1 MYGRMNPSQCA
12 PRSRPVL
19 PAVIALVVLCLMT
32 ARPEAVWAQAQP
44 APDPAS
50 AAAPASDGDTGN
62 TPNSTEQGQTQ
73 LPESFENRPIQ
84 ALLHESKLVG
94 LRDMTF
100 NAQLRSFYEDTGNM
114 DDTTSRAWTLGGSL
128 GLKTGYFYDFVAVGA
143 TGYTSQRL
151 YGPEDESGTKLLQ
164 SDQRPYTVI
173 GELYAQI
180 RLTDEIQAVAGRKG
194 FDTPFINMQDSL
206 MTPNTFEVY
215 AVQGVI
221 GSTDASTLR
230 FGGGYVDQMKP
241 RNSED
246 FESMATAAGA
256 PGGVDRGVYVG
267 GGNYTAGAFSLGVVD
282 YYSKDIINIAYSEIK
297 YAIPL
302 PDAMRLQFGAQYAGQ
317 HSLGNNLLTGKSF
330 TTDQF
335 ALKLELAWG
344 PALFTLARSLTAVG
358 TLNDTSSGQSGTSM
372 RNPWG
377 SYPGYTSVQI
387 ENFYRSGENASML
400 RAAYNFPKNTGLSV
414 YGLWVHGSTPSAVNQ
429 YAQDEYD
436 VNLQWTAKSAA
447 LKGLSVRARYGH
459 VSQAGPTNEHE
470 DDLRLILYYQFR

>member
-1 MYGRMNPSQCA
+1 MYGRMNPSQCV
-12 PRSRPVL
+12 PRSGAVS
-19 PAVIALVVLCLMT
+19 PAVIAVAVLSIMAT
-32 ARPEAVWAQAQP
+32 QPAAVWAQALP
-44 APDPAS
+44 APEPAP
-50 AAAPASDGDTGN
+50 AAAPANADDEGN

-73 LPESFENRPIQ
+73 LPESFENKPVQ
-84 ALLHESKLVG
+84 AWLHESKLVG

-100 NAQLRSFYEDTGNM
+100 NAQIRSFYEDTGNM

-128 GLKTGYFYDFVAVGA
+128 GLKTGYFGDFVAFGA

-151 YGPEDESGTKLLQ
+151 YGPEDESGTKLLR
-164 SDQRPYTVI
+164 SDQRPYTVL
-173 GELYAQI
+173 GELYAQF
-180 RLTDEIQAVAGRKG
+180 RLTDEIQAVAGRRG

-230 FGGGYVDQMKP
+230 FGAGYVDQMKL

-256 PGGVDRGVYVG
+256 PGGVDRGVYVAG
-267 GGNYTAGAFSLGVVD
+267 ANYTLGAFSLGAVD

-302 PDAMRLQFGAQYAGQ
+302 PDDMRLQFGAQYAGQ
-317 HSLGNNLLTGKSF
+317 HSLGENLLTGKSF

-335 ALKLELAWG
+335 GFKIELARG
-344 PALFTLARSLTAVG
+344 PMLFTVARSLTAVG
-358 TLNDTSSGQSGTSM
+358 TLTDTSTGQSGTSM

-377 SYPGYTSVQI
+377 GYPGYTSVQI
-387 ENFYRSGENASML
+387 ENFYRSGENATLL
-400 RAAYNFPKNTGLSV
+400 RAAYNFPKSTGLSV
-414 YGLWVHGSTPSAVNQ
+414 YGLWVHGSTPSVANQ

-436 VNLQWTAKSAA
+436 LNLQWTAKSPA

-459 VSQAGPTNEHE
+459 VSQAGPSNEHE
-470 DDLRLILYYQFR
+470 DDLRLIVYYQLR